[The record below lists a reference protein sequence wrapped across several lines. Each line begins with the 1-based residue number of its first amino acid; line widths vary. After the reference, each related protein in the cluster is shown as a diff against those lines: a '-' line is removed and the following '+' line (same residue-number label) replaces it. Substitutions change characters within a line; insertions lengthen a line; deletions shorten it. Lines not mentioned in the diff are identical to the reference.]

1 MNVKSLL
8 IAAAALL
15 VLVLAYNSLFIV
27 QETERAIMLRFG
39 AVQQAN
45 LGPGLGWKLPIA
57 DDVKKFNGKVLTV
70 DAPVE
75 RYFTLEQKPVM
86 VDSFAKWRIG
96 DVERYYTSTGGD
108 ESRARN
114 LLQER
119 VNEGLR
125 NQISRR
131 DMHEVISGERD
142 QLMAELTT
150 TLNEVMT
157 REMGVRVIDVRVKRI
172 DLPADVEASV
182 FQRMNSAREIEAK
195 QYRASGEEKAIGIRA
210 DADRQVTVI
219 TAEAYREAEEIRGAG
234 DAQAASTYAEA
245 FNKDAEFYAFYRR
258 VTAYAKVFDGKDD
271 QLVLDPNSDFF
282 KYLKTSER

>member
-1 MNVKSLL
+1 
-8 IAAAALL
+8 
-15 VLVLAYNSLFIV
+15 
-27 QETERAIMLRFG
+27 
-39 AVQQAN
+39 
-45 LGPGLGWKLPIA
+45 
-57 DDVKKFNGKVLTV
+57 
-70 DAPVE
+70 
-75 RYFTLEQKPVM
+75 
-86 VDSFAKWRIG
+86 
-96 DVERYYTSTGGD
+96 
-108 ESRARN
+108 
-114 LLQER
+114 
-119 VNEGLR
+119 
-125 NQISRR
+125 
-131 DMHEVISGERD
+131 
-142 QLMAELTT
+142 MAELTT